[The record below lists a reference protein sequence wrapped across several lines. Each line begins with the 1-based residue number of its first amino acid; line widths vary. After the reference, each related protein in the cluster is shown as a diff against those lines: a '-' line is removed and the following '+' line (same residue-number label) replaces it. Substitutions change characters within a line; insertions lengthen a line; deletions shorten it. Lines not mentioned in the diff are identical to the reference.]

1 MLSVLGCL
9 AVFVL
14 LLGVV
19 LGCGVLLGVLLHWL
33 VPAIDLGIG
42 TLSGLVAIGVALW
55 TFGRLMALLPE
66 SWETEEEPPPVW
78 QLRPLP
84 RAPRAARRPRKRS

>member
-9 AVFVL
+9 AVFL
-14 LLGVV
+14 LLLSVV
-19 LGCGVLLGVLLHWL
+19 LGCGLLLGVLVHWL

-42 TLSGLVAIGVALW
+42 TLSSLVAMGVALW

-66 SWETEEEPPPVW
+66 SWEAEEEPPPVW
-78 QLRPLP
+78 RLRPLP
-84 RAPRAARRPRKRS
+84 RASRMPRRPRKRS

>member
-9 AVFVL
+9 AVLLL
-14 LLGVV
+14 LLGAV
-19 LGCGVLLGVLLHWL
+19 LGCGLLLGILLHGL

-42 TLSGLVAIGVALW
+42 TLSGLVAMGVALW

-66 SWETEEEPPPVW
+66 SWETEDESPPVW
-78 QLRPLP
+78 PLRPFP
-84 RAPRAARRPRKRS
+84 RAPRTARRPRKRS